1 MVNFGPLNPISR
13 VTQLLKLSRPLRPEL
28 NPKQVRMMLESAKG
42 EGQAWKAGDFNAA
55 EMWADKRNPLMELL
69 YLSQGKGRKDKVVLK
84 HNRDIDD
91 MIDKLVEHFRLG

>member
-1 MVNFGPLNPISR
+1 MVNFGSSNPISR

-28 NPKQVRMMLESAKG
+28 NPKQVRMMLESARG
-42 EGQAWKAGDFNAA
+42 EGEAWKKLDFNVA

-69 YLSQGKGRKDKVVLK
+69 YLSPKKGMKDSVISQ
-84 HNRDIDD
+84 HNREIDD